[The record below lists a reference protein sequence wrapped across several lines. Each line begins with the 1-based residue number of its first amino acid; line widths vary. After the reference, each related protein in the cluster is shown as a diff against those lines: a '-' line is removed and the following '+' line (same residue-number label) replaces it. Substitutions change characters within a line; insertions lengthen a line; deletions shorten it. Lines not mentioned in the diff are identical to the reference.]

1 MGIARVGP
9 VARRVFGSGALMDWP
24 PGTDI
29 LRTAEAPRKWRA
41 GMRMSLPEA
50 AVVTVRPGPCLLL
63 TPAPLA

>member
-1 MGIARVGP
+1 
-9 VARRVFGSGALMDWP
+9 MDWP